1 MSRWAWVT
9 SGPMSESLV
18 PSPVLMVAARSA
30 ILATRSSAIGPTA
43 TAAEMAMQRSPAE
56 PNPALTMASAA
67 RSRSA
72 SGRITAWFLAPPRA
86 WTRLPAAVPVAYTYW
101 AIGVEPTNDTDLT
114 AGLVSSSSTAV
125 LSPCRTL
132 NTPAGSP
139 ASFHSSASHNAADG
153 SFSEGLSTTVLP
165 QAMAR
170 GKNHIGTMA
179 GKLNGEMIP
188 TTPRGWR
195 MECTS
200 MLVEAFSV

>member
-1 MSRWAWVT
+1 M
-9 SGPMSESLV
+9 
-18 PSPVLMVAARSA
+18 RSV

-43 TAAEMAMQRSPAE
+43 TQAEIAMQRSPAE

-101 AIGVEPTNDTDLT
+101 AIGVDPTKDTLLIL
-114 AGLVSSSSTAV
+114 GLVSSSSTTV

-132 NTPAGSP
+132 NTPSGRP
-139 ASFHSSASHNAADG
+139 ASFHSAASHSEADG

-165 QAMAR
+165 AAMAT

-179 GKLNGEMIP
+179 GKLNGEMIA
-188 TTPRGWR
+188 TGPRGWR
-195 MECTS
+195 IE
-200 MLVEAFSV
+200 